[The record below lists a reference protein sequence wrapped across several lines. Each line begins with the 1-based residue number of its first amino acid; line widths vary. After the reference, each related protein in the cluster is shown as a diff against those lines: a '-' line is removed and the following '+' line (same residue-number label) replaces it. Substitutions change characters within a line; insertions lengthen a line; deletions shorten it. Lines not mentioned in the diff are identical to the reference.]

1 MGKEESNRRAPV
13 LYNGHIRKNGCGRF
27 FFFGEEILSAAT
39 AGEGGFV
46 FPVGVAEREKQH
58 MILING

>member
-27 FFFGEEILSAAT
+27 SLGEEILSAAT

-46 FPVGVAEREKQH
+46 FPWEWQKGKSS
-58 MILING
+58 I